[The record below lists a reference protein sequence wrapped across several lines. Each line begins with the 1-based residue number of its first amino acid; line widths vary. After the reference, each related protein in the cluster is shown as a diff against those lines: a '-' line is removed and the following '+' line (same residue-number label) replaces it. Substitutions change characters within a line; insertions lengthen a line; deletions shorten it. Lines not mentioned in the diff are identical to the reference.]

1 MNIWIFNHYATS
13 PNHVGGTRH
22 FDLAKN
28 LCDKGHEVTIF
39 ASSFNHFSKKEM
51 IFDETKGNYQIEIID
66 GVRFIWVNT
75 PPYLSLLGR
84 IRNILSYTLKSY
96 HRAKQEIENPDV
108 VIGSSVHPLAA
119 IVGYL
124 ISKKTNSKFYFEER
138 DLWPQTFVD
147 FGKLS
152 KRNPLVIILYKIENL
167 LYQKANRIIVL
178 FEKAKDYV
186 VSRGISE
193 EKVIYLPNGVDTS
206 NYEQLKKSQN
216 VDKLFHELDGK
227 FVVVYTGSHGI
238 ANHLEPVIEL
248 FSRLRYNPHLHLLM
262 VGDGPYKKELIKMAK
277 IEELQNITFVD
288 PLPKSE
294 IPYLLSKANMSI
306 ISIMDSPLYKWGF
319 SMNKIYDYMA
329 AGLPI
334 LMITNPR
341 TAGSLK
347 EVNGIYVSENL
358 EKFER
363 VINNYYTNTDKLKID
378 SQLLVKY
385 VKDRYSWRVL
395 ANKLDSYLCKDTKD
409 DDIDETII

>member
-1 MNIWIFNHYATS
+1 MNIWIFNHYATA

-22 FDLAKN
+22 FDVAKN
-28 LCDKGHEVTIF
+28 LCNKGHEVTIF

-51 IFDETKGNYQIEIID
+51 IFDETKKNYQIEMID
-66 GVRFIWVNT
+66 GVRFIWINT
-75 PPYLSLLGR
+75 PSYSSFLGR
-84 IRNILSYTLKSY
+84 VKNILSYTLKSY

-119 IVGYL
+119 IIGYL

-152 KRNPLVIILYKIENL
+152 KRNPLVIILYKLESL
-167 LYQKANRIIVL
+167 LYHKANRIIVL

-186 VSRGISE
+186 VSRGINE
-193 EKVIYLPNGVDTS
+193 EKVIYLPNGVDTL

-216 VDKLFHELDGK
+216 VDKIFAELDGK

-238 ANHLEPVIEL
+238 ANHLKPVVEL
-248 FSRLRYNPHLHLLM
+248 FSRLRSNPHLHLLM
-262 VGDGPYKKELIKMAK
+262 VGDGPYKKELMKMAK
-277 IEELQNITFVD
+277 IEELQNITFLD
-288 PLPKSE
+288 PIPKSE

-334 LMITNPR
+334 LMITNPI

-347 EVNGIYVSENL
+347 EIDGIYANENL
-358 EKFER
+358 EEFER
-363 VINNYYTNTDKLKID
+363 VISNYYTNPAKLKTD
-378 SQLLVKY
+378 SQLLKKY
-385 VKDRYSWRVL
+385 AKDRYSWRVL
-395 ANKLDSYLCKDTKD
+395 SNKLNSYLCKDTKD
-409 DDIDETII
+409 DIE